1 MSINEQ
7 AMTFIG
13 IQNENEFYSTHYL
26 SEVFEGNIKT
36 LIDEWN
42 TIEQREK
49 EENITHPFIP
59 PYRRIRDLHRTY
71 FSIRESLREENNR
84 HSRDLHKRLSI
95 IEPFYEA
102 LLEAFNIPFQ
112 PHNLIVDDEREI
124 PVLSSYPN
132 DANPALVVLSTLEGH
147 DEALDP
153 FAITLK
159 QQQYLTHP
167 INHHLIGEDWA
178 TLIND
183 YLFKMVEPPRW
194 VLLLTPYETILIDRY
209 KWLQNRF
216 LRFEWEEI
224 LGRREDKTLKATA
237 ALLNLDSLFNQDG
250 SCFLDTLDENA
261 HRHAYGVSED
271 LKYALRESIELLGNE
286 AAQQLIAAEKAYYT
300 GKNALDAEQL
310 SRECLR
316 YMYRLLFL
324 FYIESRPELGYVPIQ
339 ENEIY
344 RKGYSLESLR
354 DLELVDLQTEASQKG
369 SYFHETL
376 EKLFHF
382 IHDGTDLT
390 TAIQE
395 EAFHVQG
402 VEGFQIEALDSHLF
416 DPKKTPYLNKVR
428 FTNQTLQHIIRLM
441 SLTRASNKQ
450 RRGRISY
457 AQLGI
462 NQLGAVYEALLSY
475 RGFFAEEDLYEVK
488 PADKNYDELEA
499 GYFVTHNEIDHY
511 QDSEKVYNT
520 VRDDSGERQKQLKRH
535 PKGKFIY
542 RLAGRDREKSASYYT
557 PEVLTKSLV
566 KYTLREKLGA
576 EFEKLS
582 ADEILNLTIC
592 EPAMGSAAFLN
603 EAVNQLA
610 EAYLTKKQQE
620 LGERIPHEEYQ
631 EALQIVK
638 MHLVDHNVFGI
649 DLNPIAVELAEV
661 SLWLNALNGSY
672 QVPWFGYQLFTGN
685 SLIGARREVYTA
697 QQAQAKSKEKRW
709 YNHAPRR
716 LSPES
721 IQNLGDRKENEIYH
735 FLLPDE
741 GMAHYK
747 DKVAQSL
754 VPEAFEKLKQW
765 RAEFTK
771 PLSTEETAILLNFS
785 QEIDRL
791 WAEHTALLK
800 HERQQTMDRYNV
812 WGQDFEA
819 MPISTSRKDDIRQ
832 RGIFNDNAQIASSY
846 HRLKLVMDYWCAL
859 WFWPIDQVDKLPQRH
874 QWLLELGILIKGE
887 LFEESGPNQS
897 DLDFEAEEVSIE
909 PAQGELIATLTD
921 HELKLQDS
929 LTRSGNLNIRK
940 LCAHYPRLM
949 LVRELSQRY
958 RFFHWELSFAD
969 IFAERGGFDIFLG
982 NPPWRKIIW
991 EEAGVLGDFNPEFI
1005 IRKLTASQVA
1015 KKRERAF
1022 SIQPLLKKAWFNEF
1036 EEEIGLQNFLSSTQN
1051 YPELIGTHTN
1061 LYKCFLPQIW
1071 HFGNP
1076 SYIAGLL
1083 HPEGVYDDAKGGYLR
1098 SLVYPRLRAH
1108 YQFQNQHILF
1118 SIGHRVKFSIN
1129 IYGPIQEQPCFANIA
1144 NLFIPKTI
1152 DACYQHNGIGRVLGI
1167 KDEDDQW
1174 NITGHKER
1182 IVWIDLEKLTIFAKL
1197 YDEPGTLPLYARLPV
1212 IHSQALLSVLNKFSN
1227 DKNSYLNL
1235 KAHFTSN
1242 LMWHETN
1249 AQKEEVIQRQ
1259 TTFPISSEQ
1268 LILSGPHIFVGN
1280 PLYKTPRAICTEKG
1294 HYDVIDL
1301 ELLPID
1307 YLPRTNYIPACS
1319 PEEYQ
1324 QKIPTV
1330 PWIEENGTHS
1340 SKVTEYYRLA
1350 CRAMISIGAEKGLVS
1365 ALIPKDV
1372 THINGVRSYI
1382 FQNNND
1388 LLLFS
1393 AGAFSLVWD
1402 FFIKLSGRTNLHQ
1415 MLDDFPQIL
1424 KNQEHLKIRVLN
1436 LSCLTNHYQE
1446 LWETSW
1452 KEQYQHEQWASDS
1465 PLLNHHF
1472 FQSLTPTYHRDVALR
1487 TDFERR
1493 QALLEIDVLV
1503 AQAMGLTV
1511 QELLTIYRVQFP
1523 VMQQYERE
1531 TYYDQNGRIVFT
1543 PSKGLTGVGLQRKPD
1558 RKDPPVTIEYPDGTR
1573 EEKPLGWEE
1582 AIDLPEGIK
1591 IHRTIIDD
1599 TLPGGPIE
1607 RVITYVSPWYLPDRE
1622 EDYQIAWEFFEDQD
1636 LTIRDEQEEKEL

>member
-1 MSINEQ
+1 MSLSEQ
-7 AMTFIG
+7 AITFIG

-26 SEVFEGNIKT
+26 SEVFEKNIKP
-36 LIDEWN
+36 LINQWN
-42 TIEQREK
+42 EIEQREK
-49 EENITHPFIP
+49 EENVAQPFVP
-59 PYRRIRDLHRTY
+59 PYRRIRDLHRLY
-71 FSIRESLREENNR
+71 FPMRETLRAEYR
-84 HSRDLHKRLSI
+84 ASRDLHQCQAITTS
-95 IEPFYEA
+95 FYKA
-102 LLEAFNIPFQ
+102 LLTALDIPYQ

-124 PVLSSYPN
+124 PILGSYP
-132 DANPALVVLSTLEGH
+132 DDISPALVVLSTLEGM
-147 DEALDP
+147 DDSLDP

-159 QQQYLTHP
+159 LQQYTSPP
-167 INHHLIGEDWA
+167 INHQLIGKTWA
-178 TLIND
+178 SLIND
-183 YLFKMVEPPRW
+183 FLFKMYEPPRW
-194 VLLLTPYETILIDRY
+194 ILLLTPREAILIDRY

-237 ALLNLDSLFNQDG
+237 ALLNLDSIISQDG
-250 SCFLDTLDENA
+250 SSFLDTLDEDA
-261 HRHAYGVSED
+261 HRHAYSVSED
-271 LKYALRESIELLGNE
+271 LKYALRKSIELLGNE
-286 AAQQLIAAEKAYYT
+286 AAQQLIHEEKASYT
-300 GKNALDAEQL
+300 GKNALNAEQL

-339 ENEIY
+339 KSEIY

-354 DLELVDLQTEASQKG
+354 DLELVPLHTEASQKG
-369 SYFHETL
+369 YYFHETIQ
-376 EKLFHF
+376 KLFWF
-382 IHDGTDLT
+382 IQQGIDTQT
-390 TAIQE
+390 IQQE
-395 EAFHVQG
+395 EAFTAQG

-416 DPKKTPYLNKVR
+416 DTKQTPYLNKVR
-428 FTNQTLQHIIRLM
+428 FTNQTLQYIIRLM

-488 PADKNYDELEA
+488 PANSKYDELEI
-499 GYFVTHNEIDHY
+499 GYFVTQDEIDHY
-511 QDSEKVYNT
+511 HEDEKVYEIIQDENH
-520 VRDDSGERQKQLKRH
+520 ERLKKLKRH
-535 PKGKFIY
+535 PKGQFIY

-620 LGERIPHEEYQ
+620 LGKRISHESYQ
-631 EALQIVK
+631 ETLQIVK
-638 MHLVDHNVFGI
+638 MYIVDHNVFGI

-661 SLWLNALNGSY
+661 SLWLNTLNGSY

-697 QQAQAKSKEKRW
+697 QQAQAKSKDKRW
-709 YNHAPRR
+709 YNHTPRR

-754 VPEAFEKLKQW
+754 APEAFEKLKQW

-771 PLSTEETAILLNFS
+771 PLSAEETAILLNFS
-785 QEIDRL
+785 QEIDKL

-812 WGQDFEA
+812 WGQEVEA
-819 MPISTSRKDDIRQ
+819 KPIPTSYKDRIRRQ
-832 RGIFNDNAQIASSY
+832 GIFNDNTHIASPY

-859 WFWPIDQVDKLPQRH
+859 WFWPIDQVDQLPQRH

-949 LVRELSQRY
+949 LVRELAQRY
-958 RFFHWELSFAD
+958 RFFHWELTFAD
-969 IFAERGGFDIFLG
+969 LFAERGGFDLFLG
-982 NPPWRKIIW
+982 NPPWRKVTW
-991 EEAGVLGDFNPEFI
+991 EESGILGDFNPEFV
-1005 IRKLTASQVA
+1005 IRKLSATEVG
-1015 KKRERAF
+1015 KKRNA
-1022 SIQPLLKKAWFNEF
+1022 LLQQNEELLNIWLREF
-1036 EEEIGLQNFLSSTQN
+1036 EEFDGMQNFLNAIQN
-1051 YPELIGTHTN
+1051 YPELQGTQSN
-1061 LYKCFLPQIW
+1061 LFKCFLPQVW

-1083 HPEGVYDDAKGGYLR
+1083 HPEGIYDDAKGGYLR

-1108 YQFQNQHILF
+1108 YQFQNQYILF
-1118 SIGHRVKFSIN
+1118 PIGDRVKFSIN

-1167 KDEDDQW
+1167 KDENNQW

-1182 IVWIDLEKLTIFAKL
+1182 IVWIDLEKLAIFAEL
-1197 YDEPGTLPLYARLPV
+1197 YDAPGTPPLQARLPTV
-1212 IHSQALLSVLNKFSN
+1212 HSSHLIAVLTQLTKQ
-1227 DKNSYLNL
+1227 KTKIGNL
-1235 KAHFTSN
+1235 QDQYISTVMFD
-1242 LMWHETN
+1242 ETN
-1249 AQKEEVIQRQ
+1249 AQKEGIIQRQ
-1259 TTFPISSEQ
+1259 TTFPASSEQ

-1280 PLYKTPRAICTEKG
+1280 PLYKTPRTICTEKG

-1301 ELLPID
+1301 KLLPID

-1330 PWIEENGTHS
+1330 PWIKKNETHS
-1340 SKVTEYYRLA
+1340 SKITDYYRLLS
-1350 CRAMISIGAEKGLVS
+1350 RFMLSQGAERTLVS
-1365 ALIPKDV
+1365 AIIAPQIA
-1372 THINGVRSYI
+1372 HINTGLSLTFENI
-1382 FQNNND
+1382 TD
-1388 LLLFS
+1388 LLNMSGGF
-1393 AGAFSLVWD
+1393 FSLPMD
-1402 FFIKLSGRTNLHQ
+1402 FYVKSTGRGAIPGLISNMPYIDL
-1415 MLDDFPQIL
+1415 P
-1424 KNQEHLKIRVLN
+1424 KEVHLRVLR
-1436 LSCLTNHYQE
+1436 LSCLTINYAQ
-1446 LWETSW
+1446 LWQQAWSGNYIRNAWT
-1452 KEQYQHEQWASDS
+1452 HES
-1465 PLLNHHF
+1465 PLLPNTF
-1472 FQSLTPTYHRDVALR
+1472 SQLTSEWQPHCALR

-1503 AQAMGLTV
+1503 AQAMGLTL

-1531 TYYDQNGRIVFT
+1531 TYYDQNGRIIFT
-1543 PSKGLTGVGLQRKPD
+1543 PSKGLTGVGLPRKAD

-1573 EEKPLGWEE
+1573 EERALGWEE
-1582 AIDLPEGIK
+1582 AIDLPEGTK

-1607 RVITYVSPWYLPDRE
+1607 RVITYLSPWYLPNRE
-1622 EDYQIAWEFFEDQD
+1622 EDYRIAWEFFETQELAITNKDK
-1636 LTIRDEQEEKEL
+1636 QEEQ